1 MTLESTCRKVKTFDK
16 EEAAELSNEARIAW
30 LNLKHGTGT
39 TTHFDTLATALNSAL
54 VMCEP
59 IGQEAVDV
67 VIRAQLSV
75 VEMQSRYRR
84 TSTFGADANALANVP
99 DGLDLYDQLLTFSN
113 PLQLVRA
120 VKDSWKRIE
129 NGDVLAS
136 VGPRLDRPAW

>member
-1 MTLESTCRKVKTFDK
+1 
-16 EEAAELSNEARIAW
+16 
-30 LNLKHGTGT
+30 
-39 TTHFDTLATALNSAL
+39 
-54 VMCEP
+54 MCEP

-67 VIRAQLSV
+67 VIRAKLSV

-136 VGPRLDRPAW
+136 VDPRLDRPAWQCLTDDNIYAIGRHLGNSCRLGGNSNIDIDYARAIEAKLKELSHD